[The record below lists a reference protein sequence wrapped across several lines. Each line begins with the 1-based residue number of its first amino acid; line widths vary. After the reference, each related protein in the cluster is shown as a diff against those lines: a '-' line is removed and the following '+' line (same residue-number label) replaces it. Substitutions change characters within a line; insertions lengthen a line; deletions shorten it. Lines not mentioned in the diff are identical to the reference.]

1 MLGRIAKNAV
11 RQVVAAGIF
20 FVFTYAMNRQ
30 LGKDGYA
37 AFFLC
42 WSAAQLVGAAAS
54 LGGYNLIVRGLA
66 LKLPLD
72 RLLTK
77 VFKLAWGQLLIV
89 LLGAWVAQELNQGPF
104 WACALM
110 GLAVI
115 VGAQASAF
123 ALGFD
128 AFELFSAGEL
138 TQSVLQ
144 LVLCWVLSAWGLP
157 GIAVGVLVAALFK
170 LALLAWGLRARMRQR
185 WATRQVAD
193 ERGDGE
199 AGHALKSYAHGLV
212 QSAYL
217 RGMPG
222 VVAAGV
228 GPVAFADMASLWAL
242 LDKCLAIVQGANQM
256 IYPKLLAGEIS
267 PFKGLVINAFLCLGF
282 SVASLG
288 IAGGWGAWTGGWAP
302 SAALLAVEA
311 SLPLQ
316 LLFAPLAFWLLGSTA
331 LLSRA
336 RYGALFACHA
346 VNALALAS
354 VVPSQRWLGSTE
366 AGLFAWMGAAFTLT
380 ALVAV
385 WDGLQRIR
393 STALT

>member
-11 RQVVAAGIF
+11 RQVIAAGIF

-54 LGGYNLIVRGLA
+54 LGGYNLIVRGLT

-72 RLLTK
+72 QLLAK
-77 VFKLAWGQLLIV
+77 VFKLAWFQLLIV
-89 LLGAWVAQELNQGPF
+89 LLGAWVAQALNQGPF
-104 WACALM
+104 WACVLM
-110 GLAVI
+110 GVAVI

-123 ALGFD
+123 CLGFD

-144 LVLCWVLSAWGLP
+144 LMLCWALSAWGLP
-157 GIAVGVLVAALFK
+157 GIAAGVLLAAMCK
-170 LALLAWGLRARMRQR
+170 LALVAWGLRERVIQR
-185 WATRQVAD
+185 WAQRQAAD
-193 ERGDGE
+193 DQGIGE
-199 AGHALKSYAHGLV
+199 AGHALKAYAHGLV

-228 GPVAFADMASLWAL
+228 GPAAFAEMATLWAL

-256 IYPKLLAGEIS
+256 IYPKLLAGEIT
-267 PFKGLVINAFLCLGF
+267 PFKGLVINVFLCAGF
-282 SVASLG
+282 SMASLI
-288 IAGGWGAWTGGWAP
+288 IAGGWGAWTGGWATAP
-302 SAALLAVEA
+302 ALHAIEG

-331 LLSRA
+331 LLSRG
-336 RYGALFACHA
+336 RYGALFACHV
-346 VNALALAS
+346 VNALALVS
-354 VVPSQRWLGSTE
+354 VLPTQRWLDSTDV
-366 AGLFAWMGAAFTLT
+366 GIFAWMGAAFTAT